1 MARPFLKWA
10 GGKRQLLTEIEAR
23 LPPDISECTTYVE
36 PFVGGGAVLFH
47 LLERYDF
54 ETVHISDLNPE
65 LTLCYRT
72 LQSDAQSVIDS
83 LQLLI
88 EGYPTDHEERKTVY
102 YGIRDDWN
110 SLVDELEGLSQ
121 EQEATRVAQTIFLNK
136 TCFNGLFRVNRKGE
150 YNVPIG
156 RYAKPSFPS
165 AEELLAV
172 QQALRG
178 VIIHTA
184 PFQDCVDWS
193 DDSTLVYLDPPYRPL
208 STTSHFVSYSRGDFD
223 DEDQRALAE
232 VFRELDRI
240 GARVLLSNSDPKNTN
255 ADDEF
260 FDELY
265 SGFRIERVSANRAIN
280 SDPDS
285 RGRITELLI
294 GNG

>member
-110 SLVDELEGLSQ
+110 SLVDELEGLSP
-121 EQEATRVAQTIFLNK
+121 EQQAMRVAQTLFLNK

-156 RYAKPSFPS
+156 SYANPSFQS
-165 AEELLAV
+165 AEELLSV
-172 QQALRG
+172 QEALRG

-193 DDSTLVYLDPPYRPL
+193 DGSTLVYFDPPYRPL
-208 STTSHFVSYSRGDFD
+208 SDTSNFVSYSKGDFD

-232 VFRELDRI
+232 VYKELDGM
-240 GARVLLSNSDPKNTN
+240 GARLLLSNSDPKNSEG
-255 ADDEF
+255 DDDF
-260 FDELY
+260 FDDMY
-265 SGFRIERVSANRAIN
+265 SGFRIDRVSAIRAIN
-280 SDPDS
+280 SNPER
-285 RGRITELLI
+285 RGKIKELLI
-294 GNG
+294 YNY

>member
-10 GGKRQLLTEIEAR
+10 GGKRQLLPEIEAR
-23 LPPDISECTTYVE
+23 LPPEISECTTYVE

-72 LQSDAQSVIDS
+72 LQSDAQPVIDS

-88 EGYPTDHEERKTVY
+88 EGYPKDHEERKPVY

-156 RYAKPSFPS
+156 RYANPSFPS

-280 SDPDS
+280 SDTGS

>member
-83 LQLLI
+83 LQVLI
-88 EGYPTDHEERKTVY
+88 EGYPTDHEERKPVY

-156 RYAKPSFPS
+156 RYANPSFPS

-208 STTSHFVSYSRGDFD
+208 SDTSHFVSYSRGDFD

-265 SGFRIERVSANRAIN
+265 SGFRIDRVTANRAIN
-280 SDPDS
+280 SDTGS

>member
-72 LQSDAQSVIDS
+72 LQSDAQCVIDT